1 MRCRHCKTTKLHRFV
16 DLGFQPPSNAYRSEK
31 QLNQYEVV
39 FPLRANVC
47 ENCFLVQTEDYTTRE
62 TLFSSE
68 YAYFSSTSI
77 SWLKHAKK
85 YSKNIIKK
93 LQLGN
98 KNFVVELACNDGY
111 LLKNFK
117 EANIQCLGVE
127 PTLSTAIAAEA
138 LGIEVIKEFF
148 GQKLSYQICDS
159 YKKADLIVANN
170 VYAHVPDINDFT
182 LGIKNL
188 LADNGVV
195 TIEFPHILNLIQK
208 KQFDTIYHE
217 HFSYFSLYTVKK
229 IFEAF
234 GLRIFDVENLPT
246 HGGSLRIYG
255 CHVNSKKETCKTV
268 SDVLEAEISYGL
280 TSIAR
285 YAGFQIEIEYI
296 KNNFLK
302 TLINIKNSKKL
313 ILGYGA
319 AAKGNTL
326 LNYAGVKK
334 DLLPCV
340 FDAAKSKQGK
350 YLPGSHVPILP
361 VEKIPEKSLDYILIL
376 PWNIKTEIISQL
388 KNVVE
393 EKVQFVTAI
402 PSLEIS

>member
-1 MRCRHCKTTKLHRFV
+1 M
-16 DLGFQPPSNAYRSEK
+16 DLGFQPPSNSYLSEE
-31 QLNQYEVV
+31 QLDQKEIVL
-39 FPLRANVC
+39 PLRARVC
-47 ENCFLVQTEDYTTRE
+47 QKCFLVQTEDYASRE
-62 TLFSSE
+62 MLFDSK
-68 YAYFSSTSI
+68 YAYFSSTSV
-77 SWLKHAKK
+77 SWLNHAKN
-85 YSKNIIKK
+85 YSKNIIKR
-93 LQLGN
+93 LGLG
-98 KNFVVELACNDGY
+98 KKSFVVELACNDGY

-117 EANIQCLGVE
+117 DAHIECLGVE
-127 PTLSTAIAAEA
+127 PTLSTASAAEK
-138 LGIEVIKEFF
+138 LGIEVIKDFF
-148 GQKLSYQICDS
+148 GQKLSYQISGS
-159 YKKADLIVANN
+159 YKKADLIIANN

-182 LGIKNL
+182 IGIKNL
-188 LADNGVV
+188 LADTGVV
-195 TIEFPHILNLIQK
+195 TIEFPHLLNLIEK
-208 KQFDTIYHE
+208 MQFDTIYHE
-217 HFSYFSLYTVKK
+217 HFSYFSLYTVNK

-234 GLRIFDVENLPT
+234 GLRVFDVERLPT

-255 CHVNSKKETCKTV
+255 CHIESKIATCSAV

-280 TSIAR
+280 TSLAV
-285 YAGFQIEIEYI
+285 YNGFQGKIENI

-302 TLINIKNSKKL
+302 TSIDFKNSNKI

-350 YLPGSHVPILP
+350 YMPGSHVPILP
-361 VEKIPEKSLDYILIL
+361 VELIPDTSMDYLLIL

-388 KNVVE
+388 KDIAGD
-393 EKVQFVTAI
+393 KVKFVTAI

>member
-1 MRCRHCKTTKLHRFV
+1 M
-16 DLGFQPPSNAYRSEK
+16 
-31 QLNQYEVV
+31 
-39 FPLRANVC
+39 
-47 ENCFLVQTEDYTTRE
+47 
-62 TLFSSE
+62 
-68 YAYFSSTSI
+68 
-77 SWLKHAKK
+77 
-85 YSKNIIKK
+85 IK
-93 LQLGN
+93 
-98 KNFVVELACNDGY
+98 D
-111 LLKNFK
+111 
-117 EANIQCLGVE
+117 
-127 PTLSTAIAAEA
+127 
-138 LGIEVIKEFF
+138 FF
-148 GQKLSYQICDS
+148 GQKLSYQISGS
-159 YKKADLIVANN
+159 YKKADLIIANN

-188 LADNGVV
+188 LADTGVV
-195 TIEFPHILNLIQK
+195 TIEFPHLLNLIEK
-208 KQFDTIYHE
+208 MQFDTIYHE
-217 HFSYFSLYTVKK
+217 HFSYFSLYTVNK

-234 GLRIFDVENLPT
+234 GLRVFDVERLPT

-255 CHVNSKKETCKTV
+255 CHIESKIATRSAV

-280 TSIAR
+280 TSLAV
-285 YAGFQIEIEYI
+285 YNGFQGEIENI

-302 TLINIKNSKKL
+302 TLIDFKNSNKI

-350 YLPGSHVPILP
+350 YMPGSHVPILP
-361 VEKIPEKSLDYILIL
+361 VELIPDTSMDYLLIL

-388 KNVVE
+388 KDIAGD
-393 EKVQFVTAI
+393 KVKFVTAI